1 MGNYYQFESKQFNG
15 RPMSLLI
22 QDRKMSFLCRVVFV
36 SKSIL
41 KYSSPSIFRP
51 MKNETLENLHWNAKQ
66 ILQYFLGLL
75 HFQ

>member
-41 KYSSPSIFRP
+41 KYSSPSIF
-51 MKNETLENLHWNAKQ
+51 MKNETWNIRKFCN
-66 ILQYFLGLL
+66 IF
-75 HFQ
+75 